1 MRLRKLAL
9 AVGLASVLG
18 AEMASALGLGEI
30 KLLST
35 LNQPLEA
42 EIKLLQARDL
52 SKDEILIGL
61 AANEDFQRAGID
73 RLYFLTD
80 LRFSVMLDGP
90 NGPVIKVSTRKP
102 VREPYVNFL
111 LETQWP
117 NGRILREYT
126 LLMDLPVFSDE
137 SIRPVESAR
146 TTPQRRAA
154 PSPSRSIPR
163 APEQAQSAEPSE
175 AAPQR
180 KPTPQ
185 TSPKAQYG
193 ADVYGPVGS
202 NDTLWEI
209 ALKVRPSRGYSVQ
222 QTMLAI
228 QRLNPEAFI
237 NGNINL
243 LRKGQVLRVP
253 EATDIDAVTE
263 RQAVNQVAHQ
273 NNQWSGNTSGQSEGA
288 QLEGSKR
295 RAASRAAQQSV
306 SGRLKVA
313 GGEARENLQ
322 AGRAAG
328 EVGGD
333 IESLQNDLAI
343 SMEELDRSRRDNNE
357 LKDRVGELE
366 DQIQTMERLLE
377 VSSQEL
383 RAMQLGSK
391 ANDIARSEADKQS
404 SMTSESKSV
413 LEGDV
418 AASST
423 EGEIVAGEEV
433 GPNGDAAQAE
443 VVVAKKVDATKVVRT
458 QQPKEPSFMDL
469 IMDNILYIGG
479 ALAALLAGVFLLM
492 RRRKDDDEDDAV
504 DFDYEPSPV
513 AEQPVPEEQEI
524 AEAFPETEEALELQD
539 GLELQDDVAESFEEE
554 AFDLDD
560 VVTTESQT
568 GDAVGEADIYI
579 AYGKFDQA
587 EEMLLA
593 ALESDEQNSAARL
606 KLMEVYVETQE
617 LGKFDRQYA
626 AVQSTENAEAIARA
640 TDLRQ
645 QFDDAPAYIEMS
657 EDASTDDGLEP
668 LESTADTVEDAFDFD
683 FGEEEAAPSADSE
696 LSLDEDFGLSFESNL
711 TGETSESADSEEE
724 FTLDVDDELS
734 TAELGYYLGLDLDL
748 DLGLD
753 SDSTEQTDTPQEGSQ
768 GADLD
773 LGASEVGIEASDD
786 EFTLDLEESDFTS
799 DGLDLDLDLELD
811 DASASTDF
819 DLDLDLDSDEE
830 LKVDLELDADDSE
843 VKTSGLDIMD
853 FSLEDESF
861 ESGSLEVIEDN
872 EPSVEVSEEI
882 VSEVEA
888 QELAVDDIDADL
900 AALDTELD
908 GDLALDLDFDTSS
921 EDSEPPTLDDAEDN
935 SFDLAL
941 EDTKDGDAFDIDMD
955 DVDLDAL
962 DQEVDALS
970 ADLDV
975 SEVVGAEVVDE
986 PALSGGSDDFDLSF
1000 DDSDVLS
1007 DLDAGSVEKVEGL
1020 AEESE
1025 VDEIPVLGALE
1036 AEAETETEFDLA
1048 ADLGLSAEDLEVSN
1062 ASTEDEM
1069 FTEALSDLPMPEDV
1083 MADDEMT
1090 DEDLDAELDFLADT
1104 DEAATK
1110 LDLARAYIDMGDQEG
1125 AKDILDEVVE
1135 EGNDEQKQQAEELLT
1150 RMS

>member
-1 MRLRKLAL
+1 MRE
-9 AVGLASVLG
+9 SEFEIETLG
-18 AEMASALGLGEI
+18 
-30 KLLST
+30 
-35 LNQPLEA
+35 N
-42 EIKLLQARDL
+42 
-52 SKDEILIGL
+52 
-61 AANEDFQRAGID
+61 
-73 RLYFLTD
+73 
-80 LRFSVMLDGP
+80 V
-90 NGPVIKVSTRKP
+90 
-102 VREPYVNFL
+102 
-111 LETQWP
+111 
-117 NGRILREYT
+117 
-126 LLMDLPVFSDE
+126 
-137 SIRPVESAR
+137 
-146 TTPQRRAA
+146 
-154 PSPSRSIPR
+154 
-163 APEQAQSAEPSE
+163 
-175 AAPQR
+175 
-180 KPTPQ
+180 
-185 TSPKAQYG
+185 
-193 ADVYGPVGS
+193 
-202 NDTLWEI
+202 
-209 ALKVRPSRGYSVQ
+209 
-222 QTMLAI
+222 
-228 QRLNPEAFI
+228 
-237 NGNINL
+237 
-243 LRKGQVLRVP
+243 
-253 EATDIDAVTE
+253 
-263 RQAVNQVAHQ
+263 
-273 NNQWSGNTSGQSEGA
+273 
-288 QLEGSKR
+288 
-295 RAASRAAQQSV
+295 
-306 SGRLKVA
+306 
-313 GGEARENLQ
+313 
-322 AGRAAG
+322 
-328 EVGGD
+328 
-333 IESLQNDLAI
+333 
-343 SMEELDRSRRDNNE
+343 
-357 LKDRVGELE
+357 
-366 DQIQTMERLLE
+366 
-377 VSSQEL
+377 
-383 RAMQLGSK
+383 
-391 ANDIARSEADKQS
+391 
-404 SMTSESKSV
+404 
-413 LEGDV
+413 
-418 AASST
+418 
-423 EGEIVAGEEV
+423 
-433 GPNGDAAQAE
+433 
-443 VVVAKKVDATKVVRT
+443 
-458 QQPKEPSFMDL
+458 
-469 IMDNILYIGG
+469 
-479 ALAALLAGVFLLM
+479 
-492 RRRKDDDEDDAV
+492 
-504 DFDYEPSPV
+504 
-513 AEQPVPEEQEI
+513 
-524 AEAFPETEEALELQD
+524 
-539 GLELQDDVAESFEEE
+539 
-554 AFDLDD
+554 
-560 VVTTESQT
+560 
-568 GDAVGEADIYI
+568 
-579 AYGKFDQA
+579 
-587 EEMLLA
+587 
-593 ALESDEQNSAARL
+593 
-606 KLMEVYVETQE
+606 
-617 LGKFDRQYA
+617 DRQH
-626 AVQSTENAEAIARA
+626 VSWQSTETAEAIAVC
-640 TDLRQ
+640 TDLLT
-645 QFDDAPAYIEMS
+645 QFDDAPAYIEMT
-657 EDASTDDGLEP
+657 ENASTGDGLEP

-734 TAELGYYLGLDLDL
+734 TAELGDDLGLDLDL

-753 SDSTEQTDTPQEGSQ
+753 SDSAEQTDTPQESSQ